1 MTSLQGRFLV
11 ASPRLGD
18 PNFFRSVVLIAQ
30 HDDEGAFGVM
40 LNRPLD
46 QTVRELWAER
56 TETLCEFED
65 SIYFGGPVD
74 GAPLALHN
82 SRAHSDAELLA
93 GVHLAMRADSLDVL
107 VRHPPDELRVFQGY
121 SGWGPGQLDH
131 ELGGGDWLKSDAT
144 ASDVFAEADTI
155 WSRLTRRINLD
166 IVAGSLDAR
175 FVPDDA
181 SLN

>member
-11 ASPRLGD
+11 ASPHLGD

-30 HDDEGAFGVM
+30 HDDDGAFGVV
-40 LNRPLD
+40 LNRPLE
-46 QTVRELWAER
+46 QTVREFWEQR
-56 TETLCEFED
+56 GEISCDCEACL
-65 SIYFGGPVD
+65 YVGGPVA
-74 GAPLALHN
+74 APLVALHN
-82 SRAHSDAELLA
+82 SRAYSDEEVLA
-93 GVHLAMRADSLDVL
+93 GVHLTTRTDSLDVL
-107 VRHPPDELRVFQGY
+107 VRNPPDQFRIFTGY
-121 SGWGPGQLDH
+121 SGWGTGQLDD
-131 ELGGGDWLKSDAT
+131 ELAVGGWLNADAS
-144 ASDVFAEADTI
+144 AADVFGDPETL